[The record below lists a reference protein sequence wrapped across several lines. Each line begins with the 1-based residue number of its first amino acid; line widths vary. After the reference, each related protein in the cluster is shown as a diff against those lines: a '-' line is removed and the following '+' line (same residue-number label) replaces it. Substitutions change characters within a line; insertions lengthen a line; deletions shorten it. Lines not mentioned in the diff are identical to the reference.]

1 MGAETAV
8 QRPQGPG
15 RSGAIG
21 LGLFLALAVVGL
33 YLVKWDP
40 YFHKAFVAAAHHS
53 IGASIVTGKSAAAP
67 APGWRAAWSFAL
79 AYGKDIWQAFVVG
92 LILGAGVQALVPRS
106 WLLRLLGG
114 VRYRGVAIGGAAA
127 VPSMM

>member
-1 MGAETAV
+1 MQAQASVEM
-8 QRPQGPG
+8 QPRPGPG
-15 RSGAIG
+15 GAIG
-21 LGLFLALAVVGL
+21 LAVFLALAVVGL

-40 YFHKAFVAAAHHS
+40 YFHKAFAAAAHHS
-53 IGASIVTGKSAAAP
+53 IGASIVTGTAAAAP
-67 APGWRAAWSFAL
+67 APGWRAALGFAV

-92 LILGAGVQALVPRS
+92 LVLGAGVQALIPRS

-114 VRYRGVAIGGAAA
+114 ARYRGIAVGAAAA